1 METETLV
8 VAHLKE
14 GMLEKVMG
22 FMQSDAGM
30 AERSKVANVSKT
42 IGTVAPD
49 KKTVMFKI
57 FVIDKAALKAF
68 IDGSNP
74 VSGPVMKEVM
84 ESYSVYELNKVDM

>member
-14 GMLEKVMG
+14 GMLEKFMG

-30 AERSKVANVSKT
+30 AERAKVANVSKT

-57 FVIDKAALKAF
+57 FVTDKEALKAF
-68 IDGSNP
+68 INGSNP
-74 VSGPVMKEVM
+74 VSGPIMEEVM
-84 ESYSVYELNKVDM
+84 DNYTIYELNKVDM

>member
-14 GMLEKVMG
+14 GMLEKFMG

-42 IGTVAPD
+42 IGTVAP
-49 KKTVMFKI
+49 
-57 FVIDKAALKAF
+57 
-68 IDGSNP
+68 
-74 VSGPVMKEVM
+74 VSYTHLTLPTIC
-84 ESYSVYELNKVDM
+84 SV

>member
-14 GMLEKVMG
+14 GMLEKFMG

-30 AERSKVANVSKT
+30 AERAKVANVSKT

-49 KKTVMFKI
+49 KKQ
-57 FVIDKAALKAF
+57 
-68 IDGSNP
+68 
-74 VSGPVMKEVM
+74 
-84 ESYSVYELNKVDM
+84 

>member
-14 GMLEKVMG
+14 GMLEKFMG

-57 FVIDKAALKAF
+57 FVTDKAAIKAF

-74 VSGPVMKEVM
+74 VS
-84 ESYSVYELNKVDM
+84 VYYTHLTQPTNNSE

>member
-14 GMLEKVMG
+14 GMLEKFMG

-42 IGTVAPD
+42 CLLYTSPSPRD
-49 KKTVMFKI
+49 
-57 FVIDKAALKAF
+57 
-68 IDGSNP
+68 S
-74 VSGPVMKEVM
+74 
-84 ESYSVYELNKVDM
+84 

>member
-14 GMLEKVMG
+14 GMLEKFMG

-42 IGTVAPD
+42 IGTVVPD

-57 FVIDKAALKAF
+57 FVTDKAALKAF

-74 VSGPVMKEVM
+74 VSAPVMKEVM